1 MTACSSR
8 RTKRGNRVGARGG
21 FTLAEAL
28 LASVVLAVAV
38 LGISQLTGASS
49 QQSEALRQDS
59 RAVALA
65 RELMEEIA
73 SKPFTDPSIANAN
86 EEYQL
91 GPDTGETSSRS
102 TWDNVD
108 DYHNFTDQVS
118 NTGSTLKTASGATVV
133 DPSKYATE
141 TFTRSV
147 KVEYR
152 TSPSGSAVTAGPTQP
167 ADFALVTV
175 TVTTARGRP
184 LVLTQMFTKTTLV
197 N

>member
-1 MTACSSR
+1 MKACSTR
-8 RTKRGNRVGARGG
+8 RTSAACGGARGG

-49 QQSEALRQDS
+49 QESEALRQDS

-65 RELMEEIA
+65 RELMEEVA
-73 SKPFTDPSIANAN
+73 SKPFTDPSITGS
-86 EEYQL
+86 EEYHP

-108 DYHNFTDQVS
+108 DYDGFTDTVS
-118 NTGSTLKTASGATVV
+118 SMKTAAGAQVV
-133 DPSKYATE
+133 DPQKYPSE
-141 TFTRSV
+141 KFTRSV

-152 TSPSGSAVTAGPTQP
+152 TTPSGSSAASG
-167 ADFALVTV
+167 DFALVTV

-184 LVLTQMFTKTTLV
+184 LQLTQLFAKTTLV

>member
-8 RTKRGNRVGARGG
+8 RTKAGRGARGG

-49 QQSEALRQDS
+49 QQSEALRQDA

-102 TWDNVD
+102 TWDNID
-108 DYHNFTDQVS
+108 
-118 NTGSTLKTASGATVV
+118 
-133 DPSKYATE
+133 
-141 TFTRSV
+141 
-147 KVEYR
+147 
-152 TSPSGSAVTAGPTQP
+152 
-167 ADFALVTV
+167 
-175 TVTTARGRP
+175 
-184 LVLTQMFTKTTLV
+184 
-197 N
+197 